1 MDWKFLVSEDL
12 ILVVWMS
19 RYIDKLFF
27 LFDFEFFELFCF
39 EFFGLGLVYRR

>member
-12 ILVVWMS
+12 IVWMS
-19 RYIDKLFF
+19 RYIDELFF